1 MERNSRKVY
10 TGIVIS
16 DKEEKTIKVAIT
28 IYKRHRLYKKQI
40 ERTIKLTAHDE
51 NNEAK
56 MGDVVKI
63 MGTRPLS
70 KTKHFRLLQI
80 VERAVQL

>member
-10 TGIVIS
+10 MGQVVSI
-16 DKEEKTIKVAIT
+16 KEEKTIKVLVT
-28 IYKRHRLYKKQI
+28 THRKHPLYGKRVEYSKKF
-40 ERTIKLTAHDE
+40 TAHDE

-56 MGDVVKI
+56 MGDKVKI
-63 MGTRPLS
+63 METRPLS
-70 KTKHFRLLQI
+70 KTKKFRLVEI